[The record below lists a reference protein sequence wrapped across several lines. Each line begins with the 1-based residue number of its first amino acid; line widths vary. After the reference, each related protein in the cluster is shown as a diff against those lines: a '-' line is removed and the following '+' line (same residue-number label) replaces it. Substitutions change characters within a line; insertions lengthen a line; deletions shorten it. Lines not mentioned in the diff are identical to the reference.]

1 MVAERGASD
10 GEINVLFAQA
20 VAAESAGD
28 LHGALTPLEHAIA
41 HVEARGKRYQYLY
54 EWRAR
59 LEGGLGEHDRA
70 ESSLVVARDIA
81 QTASGEVD
89 GDRLGVFRMD
99 VARAERAI
107 AVMDLPRA
115 EELLSGLRDDAGVLG
130 PVTVERCGEIIAW
143 LRRLTFYRRPAPNL
157 AIPRVEAALALAG
170 IWAERGKYRSALRL
184 VEAIEPDLAG
194 AEIAI
199 RIDEVRLF
207 EIELRLEAGQIHRAH
222 DRAASLAPAGDALGR
237 VRQALVRARI
247 GLTAGRLRDA
257 YDRLDELATA
267 PTGDPSLFASAAATR
282 AAIFVELNLWRRAQ
296 EVAADAVRR
305 LGSGPAVEPL
315 VQLLTRAQHNAG
327 TRGRSV
333 MAVWELPFEAPDVA
347 ARRRARPSV
356 SLPSQAVGAPWRL
369 ASAWTGHAN
378 RVLEALE
385 QRDLAA
391 AAQHQAALEA
401 ITAGVESDYIAAR
414 VRLSALLIAYC
425 GAPSPATLEAL
436 CSVAEALHELGA
448 RGAEAQATRYS
459 AWAAA
464 KLGRRDDYVGL
475 ARRSSAIIEEIAREL
490 PPVERGLYLTNKW
503 NGRDEL
509 VAARLRELLDGGAAD
524 PRTPSRRELCQV
536 FREIDVLTHW
546 AIDHAFGDRRA
557 EALLD
562 ATSDEIVPWVRE
574 TLLTPPMKRGGFR
587 LRSPLSLWR
596 LPARTLILHYH
607 VLPDRTY
614 LFRIA
619 RGHIDMVPLPLGRV
633 HLRTDMRALLD
644 DPEALVCLAQDAG
657 VAGALERFPGIRRL
671 VIVPHD
677 AMANLPFAALPVG
690 GEPLCTRVAISQLDR
705 LERLRRRRWFRRS
718 GRCVSVGLSSYAG
731 SGARDLP
738 AAEDEAHA
746 VSVLAGAGSIVTGDA
761 ASCDGVLEALRGAAR
776 VHIAAHGSVGSDN
789 PALNGI
795 LLRDGEGYRTL
806 SLHELRRAGL
816 QRLQLVTLATCRS
829 AESALLPGG
838 ERICLPTALLDAGA
852 RGVIAALWPVDDTAS
867 VEVMTALYRH
877 LHSERPSVALART
890 QAELR
895 DRPAQRWAG
904 LVFYGND

>member
-1 MVAERGASD
+1 
-10 GEINVLFAQA
+10 
-20 VAAESAGD
+20 
-28 LHGALTPLEHAIA
+28 
-41 HVEARGKRYQYLY
+41 
-54 EWRAR
+54 
-59 LEGGLGEHDRA
+59 
-70 ESSLVVARDIA
+70 
-81 QTASGEVD
+81 
-89 GDRLGVFRMD
+89 
-99 VARAERAI
+99 
-107 AVMDLPRA
+107 
-115 EELLSGLRDDAGVLG
+115 
-130 PVTVERCGEIIAW
+130 
-143 LRRLTFYRRPAPNL
+143 
-157 AIPRVEAALALAG
+157 
-170 IWAERGKYRSALRL
+170 
-184 VEAIEPDLAG
+184 
-194 AEIAI
+194 
-199 RIDEVRLF
+199 
-207 EIELRLEAGQIHRAH
+207 ELRLEAGQIHRAH
-222 DRAASLAPAGDALGR
+222 GAAASLAPAGDALGR

-257 YDRLDELATA
+257 YDRIDELAAA
-267 PTGDPSLFASAAATR
+267 PEGDPSLFASAAATR

-296 EVAADAVRR
+296 EVATEAIRR
-305 LGSGPAVEPL
+305 LGSGPGVEPL
-315 VQLLTRAQHNAG
+315 VQLLARAKRDAG

-333 MAVWELPFEAPDVA
+333 MAVWELPFEAPGVA
-347 ARRRARPSV
+347 ARRQARPSV
-356 SLPSQAVGAPWRL
+356 SLPGQAVGAPWRL
-369 ASAWTGHAN
+369 ASAWTSHAN

-385 QRDLAA
+385 QNDLGAA
-391 AAQHQAALEA
+391 ATHQAALE
-401 ITAGVESDYIAAR
+401 TATASVESDYIAAR

-436 CSVAEALHELGA
+436 CAVAQTLHELGA

-475 ARRSSAIIEEIAREL
+475 ARRSAAIIEEIAREL

-509 VAARLRELLDGGAAD
+509 VAARLRELLDGGAAG
-524 PRTPSRRELCQV
+524 PRTPSQRELCQV

-562 ATSDEIVPWVRE
+562 ATSDEIVPWIRE
-574 TLLTPPMKRGGFR
+574 TLLALPTQRGGFR
-587 LRSPLSLWR
+587 MRSPLSLWR
-596 LPARTLILHYH
+596 LPARTLVLHYH

-644 DPEALVCLAQDAG
+644 DPEALACLARDAG

-690 GEPLCTRVAISQLDR
+690 GEPLCTQVAISQLDR

-731 SGARDLP
+731 SDARDLP

-746 VSVLAGAGSIVTGDA
+746 VAGLAGAGSILTGDA

-776 VHIAAHGSVGSDN
+776 VHIAAHGSFRPDDPGQ
-789 PALNGI
+789 NGI
-795 LLRDGEGYRTL
+795 LLRDGGGYRTL
-806 SLHELRRAGL
+806 SLHELRREPL
-816 QRLQLVTLATCRS
+816 KRLQLVTLATCRS

-867 VEVMTALYRH
+867 VEVMTTLYRH
-877 LHSERPSVALART
+877 LRTERPSVALART
-890 QAELR
+890 QAELQ
-895 DRPAQRWAG
+895 DRPRQQWAG